1 METKGPIQ
9 PVTFCPV
16 EITLAVIGGKYK
28 PLLLYYLEAHK
39 VLRFGQLRQ
48 LVTSASKKMLTQQ
61 LRELEEDGLVHRKV
75 YKVVP
80 PKVEYSLTERGKG
93 LRPVLKEMGLW
104 GAKHARH
111 YGKSIGHWRNKID
124 AELAA
129 QTSSR
134 SRAGGALHS
143 AR

>member
-1 METKGPIQ
+1 LETKDPRQ

-28 PLLLYYLEAHK
+28 PLLLHYLEANK

-61 LRELEEDGLVHRKV
+61 LRELEENDLVHRKV

-80 PKVEYSLTERGKG
+80 PKVEYSLTERGKS
-93 LRPVLKEMGLW
+93 LQPVLKEMGLW
-104 GAKHARH
+104 GARHARH
-111 YGKSIGHWRNKID
+111 YGKSIGHWQNKTD
-124 AELAA
+124 ADLA
-129 QTSSR
+129 
-134 SRAGGALHS
+134 S
-143 AR
+143 ARAESE

>member
-1 METKGPIQ
+1 METKAPIK

-28 PLLLYYLEAHK
+28 PLLLYYLEVHK

-80 PKVEYSLTERGKG
+80 PKVEYSLTERGKR

-104 GAKHARH
+104 GAKNARH

-124 AELAA
+124 ADLAS
-129 QTSSR
+129 TR
-134 SRAGGALHS
+134 VE
-143 AR
+143 

>member
-1 METKGPIQ
+1 M
-9 PVTFCPV
+9 

-28 PLLLYYLEAHK
+28 PLLLYYLEVHK

-61 LRELEEDGLVHRKV
+61 LRELEGDGLVHRKV

-124 AELAA
+124 ADLAPA
-129 QTSSR
+129 
-134 SRAGGALHS
+134 RAE
-143 AR
+143 

>member
-1 METKGPIQ
+1 
-9 PVTFCPV
+9 
-16 EITLAVIGGKYK
+16 
-28 PLLLYYLEAHK
+28 
-39 VLRFGQLRQ
+39 
-48 LVTSASKKMLTQQ
+48 
-61 LRELEEDGLVHRKV
+61 LVHRKV

-124 AELAA
+124 ADLA
-129 QTSSR
+129 
-134 SRAGGALHS
+134 S
-143 AR
+143 ARTK

>member
-1 METKGPIQ
+1 LETKAPIK

-28 PLLLYYLEAHK
+28 PLLLYYLEVHK

-80 PKVEYSLTERGKG
+80 PKVEYSLTERGKR

-104 GAKHARH
+104 GAKNARH

-124 AELAA
+124 ADLAS
-129 QTSSR
+129 TR
-134 SRAGGALHS
+134 VE
-143 AR
+143 